1 MQQRLRFYRHRC
13 IYPLTGRAACYV
25 FHILRPVFGCH
36 KKFIRIKPHAVLL
49 PEMLEQKLVKF
60 DIQFLFAAHFF
71 LNLLKMLL
79 IGSFE
84 IIQQCHHQ
92 VSGDFFAEGMA
103 CFAELLPDVHKLSL
117 QLFGFCLAQM
127 HHRYGTCRAKLEPVQ
142 HVRVDVISLEKTP
155 GENNKTA
162 PEILARF
169 QHLKHRVWRGND
181 HGMNA
186 AFINCQVN
194 FHLNHSLRADP
205 DQVATPLSAR
215 K

>member
-1 MQQRLRFYRHRC
+1 MQQRLRFYHHRC

-84 IIQQCHHQ
+84 IIQQCDHQ
-92 VSGDFFAEGMA
+92 VSGDFFAEGWPASRNCCQMYTNCACNCSASAWRRCTTGMA
-103 CFAELLPDVHKLSL
+103 PAEQNWNLSS
-117 QLFGFCLAQM
+117 
-127 HHRYGTCRAKLEPVQ
+127 TCGL
-142 HVRVDVISLEKTP
+142 
-155 GENNKTA
+155 
-162 PEILARF
+162 
-169 QHLKHRVWRGND
+169 
-181 HGMNA
+181 M
-186 AFINCQVN
+186 
-194 FHLNHSLRADP
+194 
-205 DQVATPLSAR
+205 
-215 K
+215 